1 MKHHKYIIIYTSL
14 LSILLL
20 IGQLGALVHAEE
32 HPFHDPHESCEVFVS
47 SEQTDTA
54 LVINNIDLPVIRYN
68 AQDICCII
76 SELPVS
82 LSVYQAR
89 APPFLS

>member
-1 MKHHKYIIIYTSL
+1 MKYHKHIKIYTLL

-20 IGQLGALVHAEE
+20 IGQMGILVHAEE
-32 HPFHDPHESCEVFVS
+32 HPFHDSHESCEVFVS
-47 SEQTDTA
+47 AEQTDTA
-54 LVINNIDLPVIRYN
+54 LVINNIHLPVITY
-68 AQDICCII
+68 DSLDVCCII